1 MKSRW
6 FVLLAVVLGVG
17 ALAGAALS
25 VSAPTSLQGTE
36 ELSGETDAV
45 DTGVVVVYKTPD
57 CGCCSLWAEHLEE
70 NGFQVDVRDVEDLAP
85 VKERFKVPAHLASC
99 HTALVDGYVVEGH
112 VPADALQRFL
122 QSERHSH
129 AVGLAVPGMPIGSPG
144 MEMPGRA
151 AESYDVLL
159 FDEAGELEVFER
171 R

>member
-6 FVLLAVVLGVG
+6 FVLLALVLGVG

-25 VSAPTSLQGTE
+25 FPASGSFQETG
-36 ELSGETDAV
+36 ELSGEADAL
-45 DTGVVVVYKTPD
+45 DAGVVVVYKTPD

-70 NGFQVDVRDVEDLAP
+70 NGFQVDVRDVEDLGSVKKRFDVP
-85 VKERFKVPAHLASC
+85 VRVASC

-129 AVGLAVPGMPIGSPG
+129 AAGLAVPGMPIGSPG